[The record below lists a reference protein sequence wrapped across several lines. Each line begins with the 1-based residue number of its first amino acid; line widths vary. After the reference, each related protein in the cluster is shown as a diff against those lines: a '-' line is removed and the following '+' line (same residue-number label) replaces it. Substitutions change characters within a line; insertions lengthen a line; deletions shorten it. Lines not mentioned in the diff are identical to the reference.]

1 MKIIVC
7 KCKQCKASK
16 QRSKTSVKQ
25 FFKRLTNKKRRKMKQ
40 GDVYTH
46 CYA

>member
-1 MKIIVC
+1 MKIIIC
-7 KCKQCKASK
+7 KCRQCKASK
-16 QRSKTSVKQ
+16 RRKSTSVKQ
-25 FFKRLTNKKRRKMKQ
+25 FYKRLTSKKRRKMDN